1 MIRIAI
7 VDDEQLI
14 SQQLEAQVE
23 EYFPGDKMEKEVFI
37 FTDPVEFYSKVEQGE
52 RFEIYLLDIEMP
64 GIGGMELADKIREKD
79 RSGYLLFITSHV
91 EYAVEGYE
99 RNAYR
104 FIPKSL
110 LAEKLPLALL
120 NIVEELEEREDQR
133 AYLIQNSLRCERIPF
148 HSILYLF
155 KQGKNVVF
163 VTESGTSQDRT
174 TLSEVYQVLDEES
187 FIYIDRGY
195 LVNIRHVMKVK
206 NHEVYLRDG
215 TTLYISRSHVQEV
228 KSKISAYW
236 KK

>member
-1 MIRIAI
+1 MIRIAV
-7 VDDEQLI
+7 VDDEKNIIEQLCSHI
-14 SQQLEAQVE
+14 E
-23 EYFPGDKMEKEVFI
+23 EHFNAHELEKEIFS
-37 FTDPVEFYSKVEQGE
+37 FTDPIALISEIEMGE
-52 RFEIYLLDIEMP
+52 LFDIYMLDIEMP
-64 GIGGMELADKIREKD
+64 GVDGMTLADKIREKD
-79 RSGYLLFITSHV
+79 RKAYLLFITSHV

-110 LAEKLPLALL
+110 LSEKLPQALE
-120 NIVEELEEREDQR
+120 NICEELKGREDHR

-148 HSILYLF
+148 NSILYLY

-163 VTESGTSQDRT
+163 ITESGSSQDRT
-174 TLSEVYQVLDEES
+174 TLGEVYQALDSES

-206 NHEVYLRDG
+206 NNEVYLRDG

-228 KSKISAYW
+228 KARISAYW